1 MHFACISISISSE
14 LNRWTVDAFVP
25 SKNGSPLFINPMNGS
40 FSFPNYALHTDTHTR
55 HGTEMPLAHSAFEK
69 ERNERVPMCNA
80 VRSPS
85 DGRQYFL
92 LCIHHTILM

>member
-1 MHFACISISISSE
+1 MDCGRIRPIQKWIAPIHKSNEWQF
-14 LNRWTVDAFVP
+14 
-25 SKNGSPLFINPMNGS
+25 LFSQLYIT
-40 FSFPNYALHTDTHTR
+40 HRHTHTR